1 MSDDARQKR
10 REIRI
15 IQRESVWLQ
24 KAMFALSKAQDAREK
39 LADVREEEAE
49 TYTLEHGDT
58 SYLVDDLEEALEARV
73 EKLLQT
79 VRERRD
85 NLR

>member
-1 MSDDARQKR
+1 MTDARQKR

-39 LADVREEEAE
+39 LADVREEEPE
-49 TYTLEHGDT
+49 TYYLEHGDT
-58 SYLVDDLEEALEARV
+58 NYLVDDLEEALEQKV